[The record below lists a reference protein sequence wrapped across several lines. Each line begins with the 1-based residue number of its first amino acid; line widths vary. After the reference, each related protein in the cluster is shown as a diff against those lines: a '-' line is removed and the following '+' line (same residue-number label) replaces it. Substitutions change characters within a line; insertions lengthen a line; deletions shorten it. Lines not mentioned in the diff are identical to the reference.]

1 MRLCQRRKCGG
12 SLPERFTAIAPI
24 GLRIPARLYACVK
37 GGGGDVKERQHVAYA
52 EATWLVQINLGR
64 FRTTPRR

>member
-1 MRLCQRRKCGG
+1 MPLRQGRKCGARF
-12 SLPERFTAIAPI
+12 PERLAAIVSI
-24 GLRIPARLYACVK
+24 GLRIAARLYACVK

-52 EATWLVQINLGR
+52 EATWLVEINLGR